1 MSAGSVSG
9 SYHVPAVCGRPSHG
23 ASAIALIVCIATP
36 RSAHVAASASNSAA

>member
-9 SYHVPAVCGRPSHG
+9 SYQVEAVFGRPSHG

-36 RSAHVAASASNSAA
+36 RSAQTCASASNSSA